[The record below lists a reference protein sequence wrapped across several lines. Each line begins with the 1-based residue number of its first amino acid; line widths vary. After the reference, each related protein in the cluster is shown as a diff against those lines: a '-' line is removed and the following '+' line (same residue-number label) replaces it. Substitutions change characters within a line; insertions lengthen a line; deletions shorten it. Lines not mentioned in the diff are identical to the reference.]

1 MVTLAGPRG
10 GLAQLQSQGRVR
22 SLDIGR
28 GMLGLPNNNILHR
41 RHVRVSWVDNAWC
54 AQTLGKNKVVV
65 VRADRGVS
73 GSEKREIVP
82 HAPYCAVL
90 GSKLARDCGPEPRGV
105 IRPTVAEPVQAA
117 NTRRNH

>member
-1 MVTLAGPRG
+1 
-10 GLAQLQSQGRVR
+10 
-22 SLDIGR
+22 
-28 GMLGLPNNNILHR
+28 MLGLPNNNILHR

-82 HAPYCAVL
+82 HAPYCTIL
-90 GSKLARDCGPEPRGV
+90 GSKFARQVAVRYLVASFNSGL
-105 IRPTVAEPVQAA
+105 RPKTTAMAFSADPIL
-117 NTRRNH
+117 R